1 MPNWAGSDWY
11 FLRYCDPH
19 NNHALADMDKLR
31 YWMPVDVYIGGDEH
45 NTLHLLYSRFIY
57 LFLHDLGVVPPE
69 YPEPYLKRLSH
80 GVILG
85 PDGQR
90 MSKSRGNVIVP
101 QDYVEK
107 YGADPLRVYLL
118 FLGPYDATMAWN
130 ERALLGVKR
139 FLDRYSRFVRD
150 HAGQSQESG
159 PRVKA
164 AINRLGKDV
173 AEDTASFKYNT
184 AIAHMMETLNALNDL
199 VVSTTNQ
206 SESVADQE
214 LRTFSQILAPYAPFT
229 AESCWQIAGGEN
241 NVHST
246 PWPVY
251 DPGLELEELVTIAIQ
266 VNGKLRGTLD
276 VPQQTTES
284 EIRHLAELQP
294 GIAKF
299 LLDREVTKVIY
310 VPMRTMNFVVT

>member
-11 FLRYCDPH
+11 FLRFCDPR
-19 NNHALADMDKLR
+19 NDHALADMDKLR

-90 MSKSRGNVIVP
+90 MSKTRGNVIVP
-101 QDYVEK
+101 QEYVER
-107 YGADPLRVYLL
+107 YGADSLRVYLL

-139 FLDRYSRFVRD
+139 FLDRFTRFVRD

-164 AINRLGKDV
+164 AINRMGREV

-184 AIAHMMETLNALNDL
+184 AIAHMMETLNRLQDL
-199 VVSTTNQ
+199 V
-206 SESVADQE
+206 ESHEDQHEEVADQE
-214 LRTFSQILAPYAPFT
+214 LRLFSQILAPYAPFM
-229 AESCWQIAGGEN
+229 AESCWQIAGGEQS
-241 NVHST
+241 VHT
-246 PWPVY
+246 TRWPVY
-251 DPGLELEELVTIAIQ
+251 DPSLELEELVTIAIQ
-266 VNGKLRGTLD
+266 VNGKLRGTVS
-276 VPQQTTES
+276 VPHQTTEA
-284 EIRHLAELQP
+284 EIRHLAEAEP

-299 LLDREVTKVIY
+299 LVDRNMNKVIY
-310 VPMRTMNFVVT
+310 VPMRTMNFVVS